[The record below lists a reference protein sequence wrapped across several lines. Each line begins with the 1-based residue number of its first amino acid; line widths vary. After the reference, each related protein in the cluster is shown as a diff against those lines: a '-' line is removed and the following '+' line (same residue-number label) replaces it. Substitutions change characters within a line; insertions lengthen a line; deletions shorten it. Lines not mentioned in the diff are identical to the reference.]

1 MSGNGLMN
9 DAWLGQ
15 TVEPPKTGQTR
26 PAASG
31 VGAKTFLPWKRVQ
44 EAFFFMAGHSVL
56 DGSKL
61 PRRPRTIK
69 PLLNKGLKFRQDV
82 RQRLDERCLARSNS
96 RAVQNGTNP
105 PCYFRYWDANS
116 SALWEEPAAY

>member
-44 EAFFFMAGHSVL
+44 EAFFSWLAILFWTARNSLVGFVPS
-56 DGSKL
+56 S
-61 PRRPRTIK
+61 
-69 PLLNKGLKFRQDV
+69 
-82 RQRLDERCLARSNS
+82 RCSIR
-96 RAVQNGTNP
+96 V
-105 PCYFRYWDANS
+105 
-116 SALWEEPAAY
+116 